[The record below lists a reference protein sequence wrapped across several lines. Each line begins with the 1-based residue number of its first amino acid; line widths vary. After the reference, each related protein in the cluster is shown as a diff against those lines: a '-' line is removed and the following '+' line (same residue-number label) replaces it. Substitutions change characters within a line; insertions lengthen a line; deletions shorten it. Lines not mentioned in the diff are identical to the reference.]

1 LKSTISSTEEGWQHQ
16 RRDKRR
22 PLTDEPRPT
31 GVKITAPR
39 PTGVKTTAP
48 RPTGVKITAP
58 LPTGVNN
65 TARARRIILFAL
77 TTLAASQS
85 FLATYLAT
93 AAMFF
98 PHEVKTPLV
107 D

>member
-31 GVKITAPR
+31 GVKITAP
-39 PTGVKTTAP
+39 
-48 RPTGVKITAP
+48 
-58 LPTGVNN
+58 LPTGVSN